1 MDVSGN
7 PKIYVMF
14 GFEAFIVKCAE
25 LGHACR
31 SGEHCHVGH
40 YMEPLA
46 RLCMCACNVAYIIM
60 HLACVYVCVCG
71 VNAVRLHHAC
81 MAHPSAARRTESS
94 IFHVDNVHHQHDHHY
109 HHHHHHHIT
118 NIIISLYHQRLPT

>member
-7 PKIYVMF
+7 PRIYVMF

-60 HLACVYVCVCG
+60 HLACAYVCVWRERRAFASCMHGASVCSKKGRIEYISCG
-71 VNAVRLHHAC
+71 
-81 MAHPSAARRTESS
+81 
-94 IFHVDNVHHQHDHHY
+94 
-109 HHHHHHHIT
+109 
-118 NIIISLYHQRLPT
+118 